1 MIDFVWPIVFNEWD
15 NFEIIHYSLWF
26 GTKIGSKNNAA
37 ISTNKY
43 CNRCKL
49 INSIKLPNNDYLR
62 RLNERVWGIMAI
74 RMFMG
79 WRMFPFMCFYQQILF
94 LLYIFYILFTQTF
107 DILELDIRILDCLTK
122 DIIPYSI
129 AFYSRFQVIFFFVN
143 RNLSSFYSSCFR
155 WVKFVFP
162 HLFMCRFITQ

>member
-1 MIDFVWPIVFNEWD
+1 MDFVWPIVFNEWD
-15 NFEIIHYSLWF
+15 NLEIIHYSLWF
-26 GTKIGSKNNAA
+26 GTKIGSKNNTA

-94 LLYIFYILFTQTF
+94 LLLYILRTVHTNVWYIVVGDKSSRLLVANERCYTLFNRLLFSISNYIFL
-107 DILELDIRILDCLTK
+107 CK
-122 DIIPYSI
+122 P
-129 AFYSRFQVIFFFVN
+129 
-143 RNLSSFYSSCFR
+143 
-155 WVKFVFP
+155 
-162 HLFMCRFITQ
+162 